1 MSKTQK
7 YRVASPLLHDG
18 KGYQPGDEVALTE
31 DEAAPLLAAN
41 VVEAPAPASEEAG
54 PNEGRAEQ
62 PAEGGEADQGA
73 ETSENEQPADGGK
86 KTDDQKTAQ
95 KNKKGGKGK

>member
-7 YRVASPLLHDG
+7 YRVISPLLHDG

-41 VVEAPAPASEEAG
+41 VVETPAPEEDGPDEDEAG
-54 PNEGRAEQ
+54 QA
-62 PAEGGEADQGA
+62 AEGGEADQGA
-73 ETSENEQPADGGK
+73 GTSGSEQPSGGGK
-86 KTDDQKTAQ
+86 AAGQKAAR
-95 KNKKGGKGK
+95 KSRKGGKGK